1 MKTFLRIVAGA
12 AALVTVSL
20 SLTACDASPF
30 AATVNGRVIKQ
41 SALDSELK
49 AWASNPTYVK
59 QFDGTGL
66 SVAGANPGATY
77 SASWVTSILFGM
89 LVGNAVHDHLAATG
103 RLPDAATLAAARAV
117 DEIQTG
123 WNQFSPAF
131 RQTLVQRLADQSAL
145 GSVDVAVTTLQQVF
159 QQYRAFFF
167 NQVCG
172 LLSDAPTLAD
182 AQAISA
188 TGGQN
193 GGSLC
198 FTPAELEPYPDAFRT
213 TVMTTAVGQASQP
226 VQTALGFQVFRVVSR
241 AEQGFTPEVQLVLST
256 AIDRAQGTVNPE
268 LSQLMAQ
275 ARVKVNPAYGS
286 WSNGQLSPPA
296 QPPS

>member
-1 MKTFLRIVAGA
+1 MKTFLRIVAGT
-12 AALVTVSL
+12 AALLTVTL

-66 SVAGANPGATY
+66 SVAGDNAGATY

-89 LVGNAVHDHLAATG
+89 IVGNAVHDHLAAG
-103 RLPDAATLAAARAV
+103 GNLPDPATLAAARAV
-117 DEIQTG
+117 SEIQTG

-145 GSVDVAVTTLQQVF
+145 GSVNVAITTLQQVY
-159 QQYRAFFF
+159 QQYQPFFF
-167 NQVCG
+167 NQVCV

-182 AQAISA
+182 AETISA

-193 GGSLC
+193 GASIC
-198 FTPAELEPYPDAFRT
+198 FAPADLEPYPDAFRT
-213 TVMTTAVGQASQP
+213 AVMTTAVGQTSQP
-226 VQTALGFQVFRVVSR
+226 IQTALGFQVIRVVSR
-241 AEQGFTPEVQLVLST
+241 AEQGFTTQVQLVLST
-256 AIDRAQGTVNPE
+256 AIDRAQGTVNQD
-268 LSQLMAQ
+268 LAQLMAV

-286 WSNGQLSPPA
+286 WSSGQLSPPP
-296 QPPS
+296 QPPA